1 MNIDLQRDWPAY
13 LLLGAVIVFFLY
25 VIIKSNLDE
34 RKNKKDKIEKKTDKP

>member
-1 MNIDLQRDWPAY
+1 MNIDLQRDWSAY